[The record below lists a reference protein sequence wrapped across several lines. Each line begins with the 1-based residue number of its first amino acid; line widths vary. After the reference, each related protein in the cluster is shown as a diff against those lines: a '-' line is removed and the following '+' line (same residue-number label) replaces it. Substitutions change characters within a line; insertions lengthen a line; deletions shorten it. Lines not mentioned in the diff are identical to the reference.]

1 MFVAGFYFLFLKTAP
16 QIYAWMVLPFI
27 TPLSQQIVA
36 TVLEYKSQCK
46 WQWTLD
52 SWIFPFTGV
61 APLFLLRHYRSA
73 LPDEM
78 TQSIPLGV
86 WEDLGHLFTDTFW
99 EIQGVCT
106 KYDNCFWMS
115 CFLEKLQY
123 VEGKSYTKYLN
134 IILCTIH
141 HWMLFQ
147 KTPPKK
153 HHY

>member
-1 MFVAGFYFLFLKTAP
+1 MSLFAAGFYFLFLKTAP
-16 QIYAWMVLPFI
+16 QFYAWMVLPFL

-46 WQWTLD
+46 RQWTLD

-86 WEDLGHLFTDTFW
+86 WEDLGHLFTDTYW
-99 EIQGVCT
+99 EIQGVCKKIWWLFLDELISRKGAVCWEQILHLISQNHITIT
-106 KYDNCFWMS
+106 KCYS
-115 CFLEKLQY
+115 
-123 VEGKSYTKYLN
+123 
-134 IILCTIH
+134 
-141 HWMLFQ
+141 
-147 KTPPKK
+147 KK
-153 HHY
+153 K